1 MPELWVSVSKPLY
14 LVKKWSFQWEYLGG
28 EIFQDLQE
36 MQQGDTEDWEA
47 PYVFSY
53 NFTKLEGKTNSIKVR
68 YPFLMQSCMVILLI
82 YDTILYSRRLV
93 GVKGEGPSAQY
104 KTTYRDL

>member
-1 MPELWVSVSKPLY
+1 MRVPGGRNIPGFAGNATGRH
-14 LVKKWSFQWEYLGG
+14 WSLGSTCDKHNL
-28 EIFQDLQE
+28 IYSH
-36 MQQGDTEDWEA
+36 
-47 PYVFSY
+47 YVFSY
-53 NFTKLEGKTNSIKVR
+53 NFPKLEGKTSSIKVHVR

-93 GVKGEGPSAQY
+93 GVKGEGPSAHY